1 MMRLDAMRVGDS
13 AQEKVGPNDATLRSR
28 MAGLGK
34 ALAIAVAA
42 SVNGAGVIIMVAIS
56 PVVGIAVIVA
66 FIIFGIL
73 LPAVMIR
80 RRDTSRPKSA
90 IAEVAQPSAGDAD
103 PPVALLTSEDFASG
117 GAVGSLVVALARN
130 RLVLLPVIAIVT
142 AVAIVFALKLEAT
155 LDVKDFFDSKADF
168 VVSLDKLDE
177 HVGERGGEPALV
189 YIRGDLTDPG
199 ALAAMQ
205 RLLER
210 MKANPYVAKDIDGE
224 LTQNATLFTLLSRI
238 TSTEF
243 AISQVRGATGVEI
256 IDADGDGIPDTQ
268 SQVKAAYDYMVQF
281 GVPLGAQ
288 TLAYEPS
295 LVRQILFHDS
305 TGVEEDVTVI
315 EAQIPGTREQAVV
328 AAARASLEEDIAVLD
343 DATSISLVGLTGSPF
358 TQQETLDAT
367 TRVLTLAL
375 PIAAVLVLLALV
387 ATMGSVRYA
396 IVTILPI
403 GLVVAWL
410 YGTMYLVGI
419 SLNFVTAIIAA
430 VSIGVGIDYSI
441 HMTERFREELARVGE
456 RYQALRRAAN
466 GTGIALIASA
476 ASSIVGFAIMGFAP
490 MPVFS
495 SYGILTAIMIFLA
508 ASASLVVLPSLLVL
522 VTPPMQ
528 QRAQTQQEEGQRI
541 TSRTER

>member
-1 MMRLDAMRVGDS
+1 M
-13 AQEKVGPNDATLRSR
+13 
-28 MAGLGK
+28 
-34 ALAIAVAA
+34 
-42 SVNGAGVIIMVAIS
+42 
-56 PVVGIAVIVA
+56 
-66 FIIFGIL
+66 
-73 LPAVMIR
+73 
-80 RRDTSRPKSA
+80 
-90 IAEVAQPSAGDAD
+90 
-103 PPVALLTSEDFASG
+103 
-117 GAVGSLVVALARN
+117 
-130 RLVLLPVIAIVT
+130 
-142 AVAIVFALKLEAT
+142 
-155 LDVKDFFDSKADF
+155 
-168 VVSLDKLDE
+168 
-177 HVGERGGEPALV
+177 
-189 YIRGDLTDPG
+189 
-199 ALAAMQ
+199 
-205 RLLER
+205 
-210 MKANPYVAKDIDGE
+210 
-224 LTQNATLFTLLSRI
+224 
-238 TSTEF
+238 
-243 AISQVRGATGVEI
+243 
-256 IDADGDGIPDTQ
+256 
-268 SQVKAAYDYMVQF
+268 
-281 GVPLGAQ
+281 
-288 TLAYEPS
+288 
-295 LVRQILFHDS
+295 
-305 TGVEEDVTVI
+305 
-315 EAQIPGTREQAVV
+315 
-328 AAARASLEEDIAVLD
+328 
-343 DATSISLVGLTGSPF
+343 
-358 TQQETLDAT
+358 
-367 TRVLTLAL
+367 